1 LQVYFK
7 EKLVRSSEYLDM
19 SEKLQL
25 RENSL
30 ISRFFLKK
38 NNSQVRATEKFC
50 WVYRSWRIKYATT
63 LFLRSVEP
71 TS

>member
-50 WVYRSWRIKYATT
+50 
-63 LFLRSVEP
+63 
-71 TS
+71 